1 MSKTMTFGESRFST
15 EMARL
20 PITLVAVP
28 LVAVADLLI
37 RWQDRIAAR
46 ESLAGFGDHLRNDVG
61 MDRTVIAHETAKPFW
76 VA

>member
-1 MSKTMTFGESRFST
+1 MSKTLTFGQSRFST

-20 PITLVAVP
+20 PFTLVAVP

-46 ESLAGFGDHLRNDVG
+46 EALAGFGDHLREDIG
-61 MDRTVIAHETAKPFW
+61 MDRTAIADETGKPFW